1 MLAGAQLRAGGHERA
16 ERVGVEVGVVRQ
28 PFGGLGQ
35 QVPAGC
41 RARGEGMGGAAFGSV
56 VVAAPGQ
63 AARIAASTAP
73 GGTVPGTHTV
83 IRSCRPV
90 HVYCHT
96 TCGDPYS
103 SRRLRDGVSTPCR
116 FAHSAAAACSS
127 TSGGGAMVT
136 IRAPAA

>member
-1 MLAGAQLRAGGHERA
+1 M
-16 ERVGVEVGVVRQ
+16 
-28 PFGGLGQ
+28 
-35 QVPAGC
+35 
-41 RARGEGMGGAAFGSV
+41 
-56 VVAAPGQ
+56 VVAAPGH

-103 SRRLRDGVSTPCR
+103 SRRRLEGVRTPCR
-116 FAHSAAAACSS
+116 FAHSAPAACSS

-136 IRAPAA
+136 RRAPAAWRVCRHPARRFRAATQATRTAAATASSHGRPPAQ